1 MGFEINFLGPKV
13 KVEDTFV
20 FDTKLWTSKDRLI
33 MAPMHTLT
41 EYGFRNAFI
50 KAFPESIDKI
60 VAPFISL
67 SHGSTKSGNRKYR
80 DVLKENNNNEIDL
93 IPQVLGNDINGITE
107 VANVLFS
114 MGYNEMNLNLGCPFK
129 KITNKNRGASL
140 LKDTDKIEEIIKEI
154 IDKTQI
160 NISLKVRLGYDTKD
174 DIYRLIP
181 IINSYP
187 ISNVIIHP
195 RLGVDEYNSEVDL
208 DCFEDVSKLIK
219 KRIIYNGDIFKV
231 EDFNKL
237 KLRFPQINDWMIGR
251 GLLYN
256 PLLPSEIKGINYV
269 DKKERLLAF
278 HSLLVEAA
286 KSVNKLKEYWTYFAV
301 GLGLEDKKLEQL
313 LKTETI
319 EELDKLARE
328 LL

>member
-13 KVEDTFV
+13 KVENTFV
-20 FDTKLWTSKDRLI
+20 FDTRLWTSKDRLI
-33 MAPMHTLT
+33 MAPLHTLT
-41 EYGFRNAFI
+41 EHNFRNAFI
-50 KAFPESIDKI
+50 KAFPDSIDKI

-67 SHGSTKSGNRKYR
+67 SHGSIKSGNRKYR
-80 DVLKENNNNEIDL
+80 DVLKENNNNGIDL
-93 IPQVLGNDINGITE
+93 IPQVLGNDINGIIE

-129 KITNKNRGASL
+129 KITNKNRGAAL

-160 NISLKVRLGYDTKD
+160 NVSLKIRLGYDTRD

-181 IINSYP
+181 VINSYP
-187 ISNVIIHP
+187 ISNIIIHP

-208 DCFEDVSKLIK
+208 DSFEDVSKLIR
-219 KRIIYNGDIFKV
+219 KRIIYNGDIFRV
-231 EDFNKL
+231 EDFNRL

-278 HSLLVEAA
+278 HSLLVESV
-286 KSVNKLKEYWTYFAV
+286 KSVNKLKEYWTYFAK
-301 GLGLEDKKLEQL
+301 GLYLEDEKLNQL

>member
-13 KVEDTFV
+13 KVEKTFV
-20 FDTKLWTSKDRLI
+20 FDTRLWTSKDKLI
-33 MAPMHTLT
+33 MAPLHTLT
-41 EYGFRNAFI
+41 GHNFRNAFI

-67 SHGSTKSGNRKYR
+67 SHGSIRSGNRKYR
-80 DVLKENNNNEIDL
+80 DVLKENNNNGIDL
-93 IPQVLGNDINGITE
+93 IPQVLGNDINGIIE

-114 MGYNEMNLNLGCPFK
+114 MGYKEINLNLGCPFK
-129 KITNKNRGASL
+129 KITDKNRGASL

-160 NISLKVRLGYDTKD
+160 NISLKIRLGYDTRD

-187 ISNVIIHP
+187 ISNIIIHP

-208 DCFEDVSKLIK
+208 DCFEDISKLIQ

-278 HSLLVEAA
+278 HSLLVESV
-286 KSVNKLKEYWTYFAV
+286 KSVNKLKEYWTYFAK
-301 GLGLEDKKLEQL
+301 GLCWEDEKLNQL
-313 LKTETI
+313 LKAETI
-319 EELDKLARE
+319 EELDKLVRE

>member
-13 KVEDTFV
+13 KVENTFV
-20 FDTKLWTSKDRLI
+20 FDIRLWTSKDRLI
-33 MAPMHTLT
+33 MAPLHTLT
-41 EYGFRNAFI
+41 EHNFRNAFV
-50 KAFPESIDKI
+50 KAFPDSIDKI
-60 VAPFISL
+60 IAPFISL
-67 SHGSTKSGNRKYR
+67 SHGSIKSGNRKYR

-93 IPQVLGNDINGITE
+93 IPQVLGNDINGIIE

-114 MGYNEMNLNLGCPFK
+114 MGYKEMNLNLGCPFK
-129 KITNKNRGASL
+129 KITNKNRGAAL
-140 LKDTDKIEEIIKEI
+140 LKDTDRIEEIIKEV

-160 NISLKVRLGYDTKD
+160 NVSLKIRLGYDTRD

-181 IINSYP
+181 VINSYP

-195 RLGVDEYNSEVDL
+195 RLGVDEYNSKVDL

-219 KRIIYNGDIFKV
+219 KRIIYNGDIFRV
-231 EDFNKL
+231 EDFTKL

-278 HSLLVEAA
+278 HSLLVESV
-286 KSVNKLKEYWTYFAV
+286 KSVNKLKEYWTYFAK
-301 GLGLEDKKLEQL
+301 GLCLEDEKLNQL

>member
-13 KVEDTFV
+13 KVENTFV
-20 FDTKLWTSKDRLI
+20 FDTRLWTSKDRLI
-33 MAPMHTLT
+33 MAPLHTLT
-41 EYGFRNAFI
+41 EHNFRNAFI
-50 KAFPESIDKI
+50 KAFPDSIDKM

-67 SHGSTKSGNRKYR
+67 SHGSIKSGNRKYR
-80 DVLKENNNNEIDL
+80 DVLKENNNNGIDL
-93 IPQVLGNDINGITE
+93 IPQVLGNDINGIIE

-114 MGYNEMNLNLGCPFK
+114 MGYKEMNLNLGCPFK
-129 KITNKNRGASL
+129 KITNKNRGAAL

-160 NISLKVRLGYDTKD
+160 NISLKIRLGYDTKD

-181 IINSYP
+181 VINSYP
-187 ISNVIIHP
+187 ISNIIIHP

-219 KRIIYNGDIFKV
+219 KRIIYNGDIFRV
-231 EDFNKL
+231 EDFTKL

-278 HSLLVEAA
+278 HSLLVESV
-286 KSVNKLKEYWTYFAV
+286 KSVNKLKGYWTYFAK
-301 GLGLEDKKLEQL
+301 GLCLEDEKLNQL

-319 EELDKLARE
+319 QELDKLARE